1 MCSWPRTRVLDVKT
15 TFVVD
20 RSFSKAFVV
29 ISVPLAPNFHCGNFA
44 HFEAFTGRLGVV
56 KCRSNLVPRVL
67 PLLRFRERTLETRL
81 VSFSKTLMINEEKTK
96 EIITEEVWICDL
108 NYHKIAPEISDK
120 MHHKTLKH
128 PLPQLLVHI
137 INENIQRKNATYL
150 PGQSPAPKINGK
162 NTTLT

>member
-1 MCSWPRTRVLDVKT
+1 M
-15 TFVVD
+15 
-20 RSFSKAFVV
+20 V

-44 HFEAFTGRLGVV
+44 DFEAFTGRLGVV
-56 KCRSNLVPRVL
+56 KCRSNLVSRVL
-67 PLLRFRERTLETRL
+67 PLLRGRERTLGTRL
-81 VSFSKTLMINEEKTK
+81 VPFSNTLMINEEKTK
-96 EIITEEVWICDL
+96 EITTEEVWICDP
-108 NYHKIAPEISDK
+108 NYHKIAPKISDK